1 MGIYLAILLLLFA
14 LELVYFKVAD
24 HFNIIDKPN
33 ARSSHTRIV
42 LRGGGI
48 IFSISLIIWM
58 IWKMVYG
65 EWGIVYEYLPFFC
78 GLMLI
83 TGVSFWDDVKSLPDS
98 VRLVTHVLAI
108 ILMFWSIGLMYW
120 NMWWVIPLA
129 VFFCL
134 GATNIINFMDGINGI
149 TGGYSLAVLIPLAIE
164 NEMLKSDPNLQRI
177 KTIHQGTEEKKKYSF
192 HIIGYMTRRQVLL
205 RLL

>member
-83 TGVSFWDDVKSLPDS
+83 TGVSFWDDVK
-98 VRLVTHVLAI
+98 
-108 ILMFWSIGLMYW
+108 
-120 NMWWVIPLA
+120 
-129 VFFCL
+129 
-134 GATNIINFMDGINGI
+134 
-149 TGGYSLAVLIPLAIE
+149 
-164 NEMLKSDPNLQRI
+164 
-177 KTIHQGTEEKKKYSF
+177 
-192 HIIGYMTRRQVLL
+192 
-205 RLL
+205 